1 MKRKIITALFTLVV
15 LSFAGCAS
23 REKEL
28 PEEEQNSTVDEEFQL
43 IEEIEDE
50 SEVAFETET
59 EDESVSETESISQD
73 EEDASITEINISD
86 DVYSWQVALDGVTYT
101 FPTPVSELLE
111 DGWTLAESGTLDAH
125 VVDTI
130 GIEKDSSTYS
140 EIMIINNTEEILD
153 YAECSMYGIN
163 PSMSKYAQI
172 APTILPG
179 KLEVNADLT
188 SDMVIEKYG
197 DPTTTDINDQRML
210 IEYRV
215 GEDQFMQF
223 LFEADGTSPY
233 YFVYQRR

>member
-1 MKRKIITALFTLVV
+1 MKLKRKIITALFTLVV

-86 DVYSWQVALDGVTYT
+86 DVYSWQVALD
-101 FPTPVSELLE
+101 
-111 DGWTLAESGTLDAH
+111 AH

-153 YAECSMYGIN
+153 Y
-163 PSMSKYAQI
+163 
-172 APTILPG
+172 
-179 KLEVNADLT
+179 ADLT

>member
-153 YAECSMYGIN
+153 YA
-163 PSMSKYAQI
+163 
-172 APTILPG
+172 
-179 KLEVNADLT
+179 DLT